1 MTSIRMPRLMDRH
14 LQEQERL
21 QPLTLSLTLTTEG
34 LSTARMTL
42 GADAPRVAVQDF
54 IELYSQQGSAGIFR
68 VESVSGALGG
78 TREVHLAHGLCT
90 LRDGMVPGQSFMKPV
105 RQALETLLA
114 CQPDPRWTLGEVD
127 VPEDMTL
134 IFSTDY
140 ADTLSA
146 LQTMLSMLP
155 EGYAPAFDQS
165 VTPWVLHIRRL
176 SEEVSCEG
184 RIARNLRSV
193 RIEEDGSRLCTRVY
207 PFGAEV
213 EGVRVNLTPIMG
225 LDHTS
230 SAMTEGRGVVSRTW
244 HSDRIFDTATLY
256 EVASRYLERHEQPET
271 RVTVDARDISPATHA
286 DFDHFAL
293 GKLCRLAIP
302 DAAFYLT
309 ARIIQIEQE
318 DMYGDPD
325 SMRLTLSNHRRYSR
339 ESDEI
344 DELIRQVR
352 AGKLLGGTVAEVVSE
367 NRAEGTYQSP
377 IVHYFTVEEWPDL
390 LDVRVQ
396 FTPDAGVRVAEVRID
411 DSYPPVKEWQGG
423 SFSAMPYL
431 TRDALGRVAPGVHQL
446 VMHPYTAAGTGA
458 ISSRVTMT
466 IIQEK

>member
-1 MTSIRMPRLMDRH
+1 MTTIRMPRLMDRQ
-14 LQEQERL
+14 LQEQDRL
-21 QPLTLSLTLTTEG
+21 KPLSLSLTLTTEA

-42 GADAPRVAVQDF
+42 GPDGPRVAVQDF
-54 IELYSQQGSAGIFR
+54 MELYDQHGSVGIFR
-68 VESVSGALGG
+68 VTAVSEELGG
-78 TREVHLAHGLCT
+78 TRAVQMEHGLCT
-90 LRDGMVPGQSFMKPV
+90 LRDGMVPAQSFMKPV
-105 RQALETLLA
+105 REAFEALLA
-114 CQPDPRWTLGEVD
+114 CQPAPRWTLGEVD

-134 IFSTDY
+134 IFSTEY
-140 ADTLSA
+140 ADTLTA
-146 LQTMLSMLP
+146 LQAMLAMLP

-165 VTPWVLHIRRL
+165 VTPWALHIRRV
-176 SEEVSCEG
+176 SEEVTCEG
-184 RIARNLRSV
+184 RITRNLRSV
-193 RIEEDGSRLCTRVY
+193 LIEEDGSRLCTRVY

-230 SAMTEGRGVVSRTW
+230 ASIGDGSDVVSRTW
-244 HSDRIFDTATLY
+244 YSDRIFDTATLY
-256 EVASRYLERHEQPET
+256 EVAIRYLERHEQPET
-271 RVTVDARDISPATHA
+271 RVTVDARDLSLTTQS
-286 DFDHFAL
+286 DFDRFSL
-293 GKLCRLAIP
+293 GRLCRLAIP

-309 ARIIQIEQE
+309 VRIVRIEQE
-318 DMYGDPD
+318 DVYGDPD
-325 SMRLTLSNHRRYSR
+325 GMRLTLSNHRHYSL

-352 AGKLLGGTVAEVVSE
+352 AGKLLGGTVAEVISE

-377 IVHYFTVEEWPDL
+377 VEHSFTVEEWPDL
-390 LDVRVQ
+390 LDVHVH

-411 DSYPPVKEWQGG
+411 DSYPPAREWQGG

-431 TRDALGRVAPGVHQL
+431 TRDALGRVAPGVHKL